1 MLLAAILVLQS
12 ISLGWTFSAGE
23 DDSNMTYA
31 LHVAYAFYL
40 TALAVRSIYQNAV
53 EPHFESVSHLAVLT
67 FVPTT
72 LLFTAAILPTSR
84 PINLSVLQT
93 HSALLGIW
101 YTVLVLYFIVTVI
114 VFTVPTGPRL
124 YYPSET
130 LYSDKILKAATN
142 RDENNVSGVV
152 GASVWGYLLFN
163 YTTKVVM
170 LGYTSESLEIGDLP
184 VVPAN
189 MRGTHLYASM
199 RRTIRTVKWSL
210 RWWRP
215 RVGSGWELAYRL
227 VRVNIFPLTGLVL
240 LAAVAACLFYTP
252 PLFLRQLV
260 LYLESDPNREDRS
273 WGWFYLAGMV
283 FSTAFVDISKTL
295 MSSRCQVDH

>member
-12 ISLGWTFSAGE
+12 LSLGWTFSAGE
-23 DDSNMTYA
+23 GDSNLTHA

-40 TALAVRSIYQNAV
+40 AALAVRSVYQNAI
-53 EPHFESVSHLAVLT
+53 ESHSESMIHLAALT
-67 FVPTT
+67 FVPTI
-72 LLFTAAILPTSR
+72 LLFAVAMLPTSQ
-84 PINLSVLQT
+84 PISLSMLQSF
-93 HSALLGIW
+93 SALLGIW

-114 VFTVPTGPRL
+114 VFTIPMGPPL
-124 YYPSET
+124 HYPSET
-130 LYSDKILKAATN
+130 LYSEKIIKTATN
-142 RDENNVSGVV
+142 RDENNVCGVV

-189 MRGTHLYASM
+189 MRGTYLYASM
-199 RRTIRTVKWSL
+199 RRTIRNVKWNL

-227 VRVNIFPLTGLVL
+227 LRVNTMPLTALVL
-240 LAAVAACLFYTP
+240 LAAVSACLFYTP
-252 PLFLRQLV
+252 PLFLRQV
-260 LYLESDPNREDRS
+260 VMYLESDPNREDRS

-283 FSTAFVDISKTL
+283 FSTAFVDIRKTP
-295 MSSRCQVDH
+295 S

>member
-23 DDSNMTYA
+23 GDSNLTYV
-31 LHVAYAFYL
+31 LHVAYGFYL
-40 TALAVRSIYQNAV
+40 TALAFRAVYQN
-53 EPHFESVSHLAVLT
+53 EIESHSQSMIHLAVLT

-72 LLFTAAILPTSR
+72 LLFATAILPTSR
-84 PINLSVLQT
+84 PISVSMLQSFSVL
-93 HSALLGIW
+93 LGMW
-101 YTVLVLYFIVTVI
+101 YTILVFYFIVTVI
-114 VFTVPTGPRL
+114 VFTIPMGPPL
-124 YYPSET
+124 HYPSKT
-130 LYSDKILKAATN
+130 LYSDKIIKTATN
-142 RDENNVSGVV
+142 RDENNVCGVV
-152 GASVWGYLLFN
+152 GASVWSYLLFN

-184 VVPAN
+184 IVPAN
-189 MRGTHLYASM
+189 MRGTHLYAAM

-227 VRVNIFPLTGLVL
+227 LRVNTMPLIALVL
-240 LAAVAACLFYTP
+240 LAAVSAVLFYTP
-252 PLFLRQLV
+252 PLFLRQV
-260 LYLESDPNREDRS
+260 VMYLESDPNREDRS

-283 FSTAFVDISKTL
+283 FSTAFVDIGKRHS
-295 MSSRCQVDH
+295 